1 MRMLAKLTWVELKLF
16 VREPLTVVFSLA
28 FPLILFLV
36 LAEVFGNEAD
46 PEVYRGVGAIDFYV
60 PAYIGLVIA
69 SVGIIGIPVHL
80 AAYREAGVLRRFR
93 ASSIPVWS
101 VFGSQI
107 IVSYA
112 IAIASGALVILIA
125 VLLYDMSAPQ
135 FAGGVIAAF
144 VLGTLSFAALGF
156 LLGAVLPTPRV
167 AQLAGLML
175 FFVMMLLSG
184 PGPPREVLGDVLQ
197 RVGDVLPLTH
207 IVVLMQDPWLGF
219 GWNLGE
225 MLVSLGILAGSALL
239 AVRFFRWE

>member
-36 LAEVFGNEAD
+36 LAEVFGNEID

-69 SVGIIGIPVHL
+69 SVGVIGIPVHL

-93 ASSIPVWS
+93 ASSMPVWS

-107 IVSYA
+107 IVA
-112 IAIASGALVILIA
+112 FVIAIISGALMILLA
-125 VLLYDMSAPQ
+125 VLLYDMSAPH
-135 FAGGVIAAF
+135 FAAGVIAAF

-197 RVGDVLPLTH
+197 RIGDGLPLTH
-207 IVVLMQDPWLGF
+207 VIVLLQDPWLGF
-219 GWNLGE
+219 GWNAAAT
-225 MLVSLGILAGSALL
+225 VIALGILVGSALL
-239 AVRFFRWE
+239 SVRFFRWE